1 MQKIKIEGEDFFK
14 LVINGTIVIQ
24 DIQNFVDGYIILAK
38 KDNKEIRFLMKEVE
52 LYEIIFNETTWSIK

>member
-52 LYEIIFNETTWSIK
+52 LYEIIFNETT